1 MGLVIRQEWLPL
13 ANGCSKG
20 ANDMNHPVI
29 EETARTDALILP
41 TNAGRVAR

>member
-1 MGLVIRQEWLPL
+1 VILQEWLPL
-13 ANGCSKG
+13 ARGCKG

-29 EETARTDALILP
+29 DGTTRTDALILP